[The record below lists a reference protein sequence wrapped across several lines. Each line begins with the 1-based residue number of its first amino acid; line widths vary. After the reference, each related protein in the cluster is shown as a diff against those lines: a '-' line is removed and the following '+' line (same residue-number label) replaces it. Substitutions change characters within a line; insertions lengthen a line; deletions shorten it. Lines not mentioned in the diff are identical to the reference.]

1 MMNSVSR
8 KAPRFVTAVLL
19 LCACGFLDSA
29 FAGSVNLKGTYSA
42 GDIKAS
48 CAANGGQYL
57 SGGGNFDYGCYGS
70 AGVVTCTRGK
80 CTGSCEKCGTRQSIG
95 GRIGI
100 VGVLKP
106 PTASTQFYRAGTFRQ
121 PMATYQS
128 FGRHK

>member
-8 KAPRFVTAVLL
+8 KASRFVAAVLL
-19 LCACGFLDSA
+19 LGALGFLDSA
-29 FAGSVNLKGTYSA
+29 FAGRVTLKGTYSA

-48 CAANGGQYL
+48 CDANGGQYL
-57 SGGGNFDYGCYGS
+57 SGGGNFDYGCAGS
-70 AGVVTCTRGK
+70 GGYVTCTKGK
-80 CTGSCEKCGTRQSIG
+80 CSGSCEKCGTRQSSG

-100 VGVLKP
+100 IGVLKP
-106 PTASTQFYRAGTFRQ
+106 PTTSTQFYRAGTFKQ